1 MCLSSSQIDFTPT
14 TSHIYSFLILPDL
27 TSTLFLGDGNV
38 ILKFFGYPI
47 NKAIGSAA
55 AIGFII
61 ALFGAIG
68 FLISGNYLN
77 ANLPLS
83 IGFLNIPAFLILHVT
98 FSFSLLLH
106 WYNNNNECSLTYM
119 EAKLRGLDRTESFTH
134 KFIAPLYDI
143 SRTEW
148 SRICYIVTI
157 VLMFVSI
164 HYLYNSDKVSQAWKC
179 FTDRNSDPE
188 YKNLPLYRRII
199 FSFNCFK
206 PLLIW
211 C

>member
-1 MCLSSSQIDFTPT
+1 MNGDVEQLVKKSNSTKSQKKVKVKASPKENINIVNNNSVEAPEEKCDEHSTNIFLANI
-14 TSHIYSFLILPDL
+14 IYAFHVAVIIFILLAPF
-27 TSTLFLGDGNV
+27 S
-38 ILKFFGYPI
+38 
-47 NKAIGSAA
+47 
-55 AIGFII
+55 
-61 ALFGAIG
+61 
-68 FLISGNYLN
+68 
-77 ANLPLS
+77 
-83 IGFLNIPAFLILHVT
+83 NIPAFLILHVT